1 MVIHVE
7 ACWEGFRREAAEESL
22 GHKVR
27 NEVESRYRRT
37 DILDERRK
45 LMDAW
50 EDYARWAQYRLL
62 SFIYAARANTSQTSD
77 NDAGIFRGR

>member
-50 EDYARWAQYRLL
+50 ADYCTLGAISADVIHIRR
-62 SFIYAARANTSQTSD
+62 
-77 NDAGIFRGR
+77 